1 MKDSSGHNK
10 SIVFVYNN
18 LKKFLTYGIWS
29 KSLDEYP
36 PIKSKLYRHLR
47 VLLLALRGFSEDKV
61 LLRAS
66 ALTYFTLMSIV
77 PILAMGF
84 GIAKGFG
91 LDKYLKTQLLQN
103 FQGQEEVLNQL
114 ISFSDSLLQRTG
126 GGLIAGIGVAV
137 LFYSVLKVFGHIE
150 NSFNDIWR
158 IAKGRTL
165 ARKFSDYLSM
175 MVIAPVLII
184 ASSGFTVYAATQIS
198 RLSQEIDLL
207 SMVSPFLLF
216 TLKFAP
222 FVIIWIL
229 FTVIYIV
236 MPNTKVNLTAGIVS
250 GIIAGTAFSFVQWFY
265 IDLQVGVSKYNAIY
279 GSFAA
284 IPLLLAWLQLSW
296 LIVLFGAEIS
306 FSYQNQNLYEFETET
321 ENISHYS
328 TRIIALLITNKIVK
342 RFVDGQLPL
351 TAQEISKE
359 LKLPIRLVRVVLNIL
374 EDCRIVSLTYTKEP
388 KNPAYQPAQHVEKMT
403 VSYIINAIDREGTYL
418 ENENPLMQKIQLY
431 HKSLEQQME
440 SLPENTLVKDL

>member
-1 MKDSSGHNK
+1 MKSLSGRNK
-10 SIVFVYNN
+10 SIVFIYTN
-18 LKKFLTYGIWS
+18 LKKFLTHGIWS

-36 PIKSKLYRHLR
+36 PLKSKLLRYLR
-47 VLLLALRGFSEDKV
+47 VLLLALRGFSKDKV

-66 ALTYFTLMSIV
+66 ALTFFTLMSIV

-91 LDKYLKTQLLQN
+91 LDKYLRNQLLQN
-103 FQGQEEVLNQL
+103 FQGQVEVLNRL

-150 NSFNDIWR
+150 NSFNDIWQ
-158 IAKGRTL
+158 ISKGRTL

-175 MVIAPVLII
+175 MVIAPVLMI
-184 ASSGFTVYAATQIS
+184 ASSGFTVFAATQIS
-198 RLSQEIDLL
+198 KLSQEINLL

-216 TLKFAP
+216 MLKFAP
-222 FVIIWIL
+222 FIIIWIL
-229 FTVIYIV
+229 FTTIYIV
-236 MPNTKVNLTAGIVS
+236 MPNTKVNITAGAVA
-250 GIIAGTAFSFVQWFY
+250 GILAGTAFSFVQWFY

-306 FSYQNQNLYEFETET
+306 FASQNQSLYEFETET

-328 TRIIALLITNKIVK
+328 TRIIALLIVNRIVK
-342 RFVDGQLPL
+342 RFAMGEMPL
-351 TAQEISKE
+351 TAQELSRE
-359 LKLPIRLVRVVLNIL
+359 LKLPIRLVRLVLDIL

-388 KNPAYQPAQHVEKMT
+388 KNPAYQPAQYIEKFT
-403 VSYIINAIDREGTYL
+403 ISYIMNAIDREGTTVDID
-418 ENENPLMQKIQLY
+418 NTLMQRILMY
-431 HKSLEQQME
+431 NESLSLQME
-440 SLPENTLVKDL
+440 NLPENMLVKDL